1 MRKIVRRFSI
11 AALTAL
17 VGSTFGLASAAQAA
31 TTVSCGQIITT
42 SITLANDIGPCLGD
56 GLIVRG
62 NNITINLAGHTVRG
76 ASKNSASAID
86 QAGIHLDGV
95 SGVKVTGGTVR
106 EFFVGVLAKGGAN
119 NTITLVT
126 VVDNVGLGKTLYNDG
141 IILDGSTNNTV
152 SYNRITGNG
161 PDAGIALIRTS
172 SNNRILSN
180 LVSDNIVPSIGSGP
194 GGTNEQHDQGI
205 NNNDGASSDNLFADN
220 QILRNGDTGINMGG
234 YPAGSRNQAIRNV
247 IKNNGGGG
255 INAGGNGHTVSGN
268 FIYHNGYQQ
277 FLPVGAVSDHGGG
290 QGVVTCGTPVSI
302 LCGPDPVTIQDN
314 TITQNAGNGVE
325 LVYNGSQATGGC
337 GIYGCNDAQ
346 PYSPPRSNLVQRN
359 IVRDNGRDGIV
370 VACDVLYDKDFNGTC
385 LTTSPPHMGQR
396 ILNNYTSGNG
406 GIGAG
411 KTFWDL
417 HDLNP
422 GCDDDIWSG
431 NRFVTANPPCTT
443 G

>member
-1 MRKIVRRFSI
+1 MRKVVRSFSI
-11 AALTAL
+11 AVAVVLTSSL
-17 VGSTFGLASAAQAA
+17 GYVSAAQAA

-62 NNITINLAGHTVRG
+62 NNITIDLAGHIVRG
-76 ASKNSASAID
+76 ASKNPASAID

-106 EFFVGVLAKGGAN
+106 EFFVGVLVQGGAN

-152 SYNRITGNG
+152 SYNRVTGNG
-161 PDAGIALIRTS
+161 PDAGIAMIRTS

-180 LVSDNIVPSIGSGP
+180 LVADNHVPSIGTGP
-194 GGTNEQHDQGI
+194 GGTNQQNDQGI
-205 NNNDGASSDNLFADN
+205 NNNDGASSDNLIANN
-220 QILRNGDTGINMGG
+220 QILRNGNTGINMGG
-234 YPAGSRNQAIRNV
+234 FPAGSRNQAIRNV
-247 IKNNGGGG
+247 IKNNGASG

-277 FLPVGAVSDHGGG
+277 FLPVGAESDHGDNF
-290 QGVVTCGTPVSI
+290 GVGTCGTPVSI

-314 TITQNAGNGVE
+314 TITQNAGYGVE
-325 LVYNGSQATGGC
+325 LLFNGSQATGGC
-337 GIYGCNDAQ
+337 GDFGCFPPE

-359 IVRDNGRDGIV
+359 IVRDNGRDGIA
-370 VACDVLYDKDFNGTC
+370 VACDTLFDASFNASC
-385 LTTSPPHMGQR
+385 LTTTPPHMGQR
-396 ILNNYTSGNG
+396 ILKNYTSGNG

-411 KTFWDL
+411 TTFWDL
-417 HDLNP
+417 HDQNP

-431 NRFVTANPPCTT
+431 NLFRTANPPCTT